1 MVLNKA
7 TFLTEGY
14 TVQVIVIKSYSENKN
29 NIADLTLEHGSPSNK
44 KPTGCKSNIWEKVQV
59 NIYSFILLVLQQTTP

>member
-29 NIADLTLEHGSPSNK
+29 KIGDL
-44 KPTGCKSNIWEKVQV
+44 I
-59 NIYSFILLVLQQTTP
+59 FLLQFLLIVGTQ